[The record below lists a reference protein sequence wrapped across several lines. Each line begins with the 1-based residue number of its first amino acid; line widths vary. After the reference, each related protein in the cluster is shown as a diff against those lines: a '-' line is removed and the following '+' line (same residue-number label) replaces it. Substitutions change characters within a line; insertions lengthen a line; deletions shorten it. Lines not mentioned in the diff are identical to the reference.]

1 MSIISK
7 YVTTA
12 TMVNRQKQP
21 VDHAAQEQESTF
33 SEDSLQLQAET
44 RWWRWQWLRQ
54 KQVTEQNDTTE
65 TTNPGLNYSQA
76 S

>member
-7 YVTTA
+7 YVATA
-12 TMVNRQKQP
+12 TMVNRQKQL
-21 VDHAAQEQESTF
+21 VDHATQEQESTF

-54 KQVTEQNDTTE
+54 KQVTELNKPTE

>member
-7 YVTTA
+7 YVATA
-12 TMVNRQKQP
+12 TIVNRQKQI
-21 VDHAAQEQESTF
+21 VDHATQESTF

-54 KQVTEQNDTTE
+54 KQVTAPTE
-65 TTNPGLNYSQA
+65 PTESTNPALNYSQA

>member
-7 YVTTA
+7 YVATA
-12 TMVNRQKQP
+12 TMVNRQKQLT
-21 VDHAAQEQESTF
+21 DQSAQESTF

-54 KQVTEQNDTTE
+54 KQVTELNKPTE

>member
-12 TMVNRQKQP
+12 TMVNRQKQL
-21 VDHAAQEQESTF
+21 VDHATQEQESTF

-44 RWWRWQWLRQ
+44 RWWRWQWLRH
-54 KQVTEQNDTTE
+54 KQVAEENKPAE
-65 TTNPGLNYSQA
+65 PTNPGLNYSQA